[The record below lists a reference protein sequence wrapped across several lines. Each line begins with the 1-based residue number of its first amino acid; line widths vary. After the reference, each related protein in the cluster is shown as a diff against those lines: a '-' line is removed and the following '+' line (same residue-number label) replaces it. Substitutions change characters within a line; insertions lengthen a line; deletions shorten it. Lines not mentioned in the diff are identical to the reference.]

1 MARGARKKNIRLRRN
16 EIPPKKTHGIT
27 TTAFVLGDERYLS
40 LKAAFVDPTRDCY
53 AEIDCYAAAN
63 VINKLGA
70 DMFTVNGYS
79 TMILDVKIDGM
90 IDGKLLEDLHVTVA
104 SLDQRS
110 RYEMILGRRWIEES
124 GVRLEN
130 GNLIWPN
137 GRSVN
142 RPPIENDSQNKN
154 QRPGNKLSASD
165 QEWKLRDSPDTDED
179 FLLSEIGIDDLRRQ
193 MSESE
198 DPDQRNVHT
207 IATFCPRINKED
219 LACEDKLE
227 TLPQEEIATSSREFE
242 DEDNLLLRQKESDGL
257 PLEMVKEYD
266 LSFRSKEAQGV
277 EIVISLLGD
286 RFDLTRNAFIDPSK
300 DCYAEINRHT
310 ATKVANSLHTDII
323 EHDERS
329 IVILDM
335 MIDEKELK
343 RIPMAV
349 TPLDQRYEIVLGCRW
364 IEEFDIRLEDGS
376 LIWLDNC
383 QDPKVMSQLSTEE
396 TLQQPREVEARPC
409 QSIRTLDE
417 VTRIRTDIPI
427 GDMTLLDDAPPS
439 KNLAD
444 IEAEGQMIDKMIRQL
459 SQSEDI
465 LPAIVKLKADD
476 QEQENISMP
485 ITNLGCNIVLEQP
498 WPEGTHSR
506 RDCDN
511 TPSAKDAT
519 DTEEESHAAQLEGES
534 FIQLDG
540 SESRELQ
547 LVDHPT
553 AEESPDQ
560 EHVVLTLPSETRAEK
575 DPDDQNVNS
584 ENTVVVAEPTVD
596 IETYGHD
603 ENQNNQLDSSVVVM
617 PWLDTCAKD
626 VENTRLDFSN
636 EDVIKDD
643 RQPNVRL
650 PKTDFRPHRL
660 SDDNFS
666 VRVPEPLIIISK
678 ESWIAMSEGTVVR
691 PAVRCPDYLDEDR
704 SPYWEELDKPLDGLD
719 EKDTRRSWIPIA
731 DDQGP
736 RPLVRLSKMNDSRP
750 LRLYD
755 HNFSAG
761 TPEALMATSK
771 DLILDGN
778 MVIRPIVRLPVDRLL
793 DERKGSCRRD
803 TRALL
808 LSLSPSL
815 NVDIN
820 KEWPYCCLT
829 VDPAR
834 EDMPVVDFLRE
845 AFPTEIVW
853 NEIHNDC
860 ENDSIL
866 NSKDGPGSK
875 TTREEVL
882 HDCDTFK
889 ALKGD
894 PWQYQIPTARDGQ
907 YSLLPLQL
915 LKVNDPRYPPVLNES
930 SFIGVPDPSVTTTGE
945 SDWMIFSKDL
955 DTETAPDQNKVSI
968 AMLSC
973 TNSVSVPAFKNF
985 SEGNLEASELRFST
999 LDKELFVM
1007 RLGPLV
1013 ITITQ
1018 EVIRTAFDRDYTF
1031 HDIDVIDNHTDNI
1044 THYLLTTGSRKLCG
1058 NIQKGKLNDQT
1069 EIVNQFFCLQVIPRT
1084 VIALI
1089 LSPDG
1094 LYSQFS
1100 WTMFLDSTCGPTT
1113 WIVDTG
1119 QRFQLTVLPIQNN
1132 APFLLSHCW
1141 NTSVDPMN
1149 RPVSKPDQD
1158 FGFDCD
1164 GAAFPTPNPSDKVDK
1179 IAIAR
1184 SSSESLSEGAGKE
1197 ASNDC
1202 RNRTFGLQTL
1212 MRDVSSCKDQD
1223 NDEVF
1228 DNRMIQQDALRTTR
1242 NPIKVLS
1249 DNTPNGEKNE
1259 LRSQEQKR
1267 SRTTG
1272 FDSPYVELT
1281 NVLDGKRNEFKKIIL
1296 GSHEEI
1302 GPGCDYLQELL
1313 NHFILNCSWWHTA
1326 TDYSMVIN
1334 LIYRLTDWF
1343 DTGWCFASLCR

>member
-63 VINKLGA
+63 AINKLGA

-142 RPPIENDSQNKN
+142 RPPIEKDSQNKN
-154 QRPGNKLSASD
+154 QRPSYKLSASD
-165 QEWKLRDSPDTDED
+165 QEWKLRDSPDADED
-179 FLLSEIGIDDLRRQ
+179 FVLSEISIDDLRRQ

-207 IATFCPRINKED
+207 ITTFSPIINKED

-227 TLPQEEIATSSREFE
+227 TLSQEEIATSSREFE

-266 LSFRSKEAQGV
+266 LSFGSEEAQGV
-277 EIVISLLGD
+277 EITISLLGD
-286 RFDLTRNAFIDPSK
+286 GFDLTRNAFIDPSK
-300 DCYAEINRHT
+300 DCYAEINCHT

-343 RIPMAV
+343 RIPMVV

-376 LIWLDNC
+376 LIWLDDC

-409 QSIRTLDE
+409 QAIRTLDE
-417 VTRIRTDIPI
+417 VIRIRTDIPI
-427 GDMTLLDDAPPS
+427 GDRTLLDDAPPS

-444 IEAEGQMIDKMIRQL
+444 IEAEGQMIDKM
-459 SQSEDI
+459 
-465 LPAIVKLKADD
+465 
-476 QEQENISMP
+476 EQENISMP

-498 WPEGTHSR
+498 WLEGTHSR

-511 TPSAKDAT
+511 TPSAKNAT

-534 FIQLDG
+534 FIQLDD

-560 EHVVLTLPSETRAEK
+560 EHVVMTLPSETRAEK

-603 ENQNNQLDSSVVVM
+603 ENQNSRLDSSVVVM
-617 PWLDTCAKD
+617 PWLDTCVKD

-636 EDVIKDD
+636 EDMIEDD

-650 PKTDFRPHRL
+650 SKTDFRPHRL

-678 ESWIAMSEGTVVR
+678 EIRIATSEGTVVR
-691 PAVRCPDYLDEDR
+691 PTVRCPGYLDEDR
-704 SPYWEELDKPLDGLD
+704 SPHWEELDKPLDGLD
-719 EKDTRRSWIPIA
+719 EKDTWRSWIPIA

-803 TRALL
+803 TRASL

-845 AFPTEIVW
+845 ALPTEIVW

-866 NSKDGPGSK
+866 NSKDGPSSK
-875 TTREEVL
+875 TIREEVL

-930 SFIGVPDPSVTTTGE
+930 SFIGVPDPSVTTGT
-945 SDWMIFSKDL
+945 
-955 DTETAPDQNKVSI
+955 
-968 AMLSC
+968 
-973 TNSVSVPAFKNF
+973 
-985 SEGNLEASELRFST
+985 
-999 LDKELFVM
+999 
-1007 RLGPLV
+1007 
-1013 ITITQ
+1013 
-1018 EVIRTAFDRDYTF
+1018 
-1031 HDIDVIDNHTDNI
+1031 
-1044 THYLLTTGSRKLCG
+1044 RKLCG
-1058 NIQKGKLNDQT
+1058 NVQKGKLDDQT
-1069 EIVNQFFCLQVIPRT
+1069 EIVNQFFCLQVIRRT

-1089 LSPDG
+1089 LSPDD

-1141 NTSVDPMN
+1141 NTSVDPTN
-1149 RPVSKPDQD
+1149 RPVSKPNQD

-1184 SSSESLSEGAGKE
+1184 SSSESLSEGVGKE
-1197 ASNDC
+1197 TSNDC

-1212 MRDVSSCKDQD
+1212 MKDVSSCKDQD
-1223 NDEVF
+1223 NDDVF
-1228 DNRMIQQDALRTTR
+1228 DNRMTQQDALRTTR
-1242 NPIKVLS
+1242 NPIRVLS

-1259 LRSQEQKR
+1259 LLSQEQER

-1281 NVLDGKRNEFKKIIL
+1281 NIRDGKRNEFKKIIL

-1302 GPGCDYLQELL
+1302 SPGCDYLQELL
-1313 NHFILNCSWWHTA
+1313 NHFILNCSRWHTA
-1326 TDYSMVIN
+1326 TDYSMLIN
-1334 LIYRLTDWF
+1334 LIHRLTDWF